1 MAFHQ
6 IKLAPG
12 SRIIT
17 AFAGP
22 NGLYQFLKRLCALS
36 VCIKSVSSSI
46 LEQFSSQ
53 PFEPL
58 KHHNPRRVNR
68 AESHLF
74 TDPIEV
80 AHSFPFTMAVGYPER
95 GRRAGVRTRAE
106 QTRKQF
112 NIPVISSP
120 RFQYANPHLTRG
132 VNFNNLLAVSKTK
145 PSHQNRASVHFI
157 PR

>member
-6 IKLAPG
+6 IKLARG

-17 AFAGP
+17 TFAGP
-22 NGLYQFLKRLCALS
+22 NGLYRFLKRFCALS
-36 VCIKSVSSSI
+36 VC
-46 LEQFSSQ
+46 QSQ
-53 PFEPL
+53 QGGITSL
-58 KHHNPRRVNR
+58 HGSYTN
-68 AESHLF
+68 
-74 TDPIEV
+74 EV
-80 AHSFPFTMAVGYPER
+80 THSFPFTMAVGYPKR
-95 GRRAGVRTRAE
+95 GRRAGMKTRAE

-112 NIPVISSP
+112 NIPVILSP

-145 PSHQNRASVHFI
+145 PSHPNRASVHFI